1 MSGTKAGSIKAV
13 QTIKENHGSDFYV
26 KIGSLGGKVCV
37 PKGFAMN
44 PKLASAAGRK
54 GGKISRRTK

>member
-1 MSGTKAGSIKAV
+1 MSGTKAGSVKAI
-13 QTIKENHGSDFYV
+13 QTIKENYGSDFFV

-37 PKGFAMN
+37 PKGFAMS
-44 PKLASAAGRK
+44 KERASAAGRK

>member
-13 QTIKENHGSDFYV
+13 QTIKENHGSDFYA

-37 PKGFAMN
+37 PKGFAMS
-44 PKLASAAGRK
+44 KERASAAGRK

>member
-13 QTIKENHGSDFYV
+13 KTLKEVHGADFFAR
-26 KIGSLGGKVCV
+26 IGSIGGKACV

-44 PKLASAAGRK
+44 KKRASEAGRK